1 MFAFD
6 SLAYT
11 RHLEGQGVDRKQAE
25 AHAEAVQKFVIA
37 EVATRT
43 DLQAVKDELKTA
55 MENVTLRLTVRLGAM
70 LAAAAGAVIAALRF
84 L

>member
-11 RHLEGQGVDRKQAE
+11 RHLESSGLDRKQAE
-25 AHAEAVQKFVIA
+25 AHAEAVQKYVIS
-37 EVATRT
+37 EVATRA
-43 DLQAVKDELKTA
+43 DIQAVKDELKTA
-55 MENVTLRLTVRLGAM
+55 MDNLGLRLTVRFGAM

>member
-11 RHLEGQGVDRKQAE
+11 RHLESAGIDRKSAE
-25 AHAEAVQKFVIA
+25 AHAEAVQKFVIS
-37 EVATRT
+37 EVVTKQDLAAT
-43 DLQAVKDELKTA
+43 KDELKVA
-55 MENVTLRLTVRLGAM
+55 MENVTLRLTVRFGAM
-70 LAAAAGAVIAALRF
+70 LATAAGVVVAAQRF